1 MSDIT
6 QSNSER
12 VAILGA
18 SDHPDRYAHK
28 AFRMLREHGHSP
40 IPVNPK
46 LDQIEGVPVVA
57 ELREIEG
64 SVDTLTLYVNPGISE
79 PMAEEI
85 VELKPGRVI
94 FNPGTE
100 SATLAARLRAAGISY
115 LEACTL
121 VLLSTGQ
128 F

>member
-1 MSDIT
+1 MST
-6 QSNSER
+6 HPKQT

-18 SDHPDRYAHK
+18 SPKPDRYANKAMHK
-28 AFRMLREHGHSP
+28 LEEHGHSV
-40 IPVNPK
+40 ILINPGQ
-46 LDQIEGVPVVA
+46 DTIEGHEVLKSLADIADP
-57 ELREIEG
+57 I
-64 SVDTLTLYVNPGISE
+64 DTLTLYLGPQR
-79 PMAEEI
+79 
-85 VELKPGRVI
+85 LKEHIHDILHLRPNRVI

-100 SATLAARLRAAGISY
+100 LPGLMNELKKADIPY